1 LNQKTIAL
9 LFNKPMNLRLPQ
21 VQVKYSSG
29 FGLVAGIGVPLG
41 TRWADLTRRRRFQKP
56 VLHH

>member
-1 LNQKTIAL
+1 
-9 LFNKPMNLRLPQ
+9 MNLRLPQ